1 MEDLGTKFEYRT
13 VPTSITRKPNGK
25 LDVVLTNSLT
35 GADKLVEFDTVLY
48 AVGRV
53 ADVKQLG
60 LEHTGVHVAENGKHE
75 DVNALRW
82 FDAAASSPLATS
94 VSAGK
99 IPVVN
104 EQTNVPHI
112 YAVGDVCEGK
122 LELTPVAVQAGE
134 LLARRLYANS
144 SVQMDYDL
152 VPTTVFTPFEYGSVG
167 LSEETAI
174 QRYGPEN
181 IETYLF
187 EFTTLEL
194 QAAHRVKHNRLGEEE
209 DLDHVCLSKLVCLK
223 TEDERVLGFHF
234 VGPNAGEV
242 TQGFALALRLGAKK
256 RDFDTLVGIHPTDAE
271 SFCAMSITRYV
282 DLTWP

>member
-1 MEDLGTKFEYRT
+1 MEDLGTKVEYRT
-13 VPTSITRKPNGK
+13 VPTSITKKPNGK

-35 GADKLVEFDTVLY
+35 GADKVVEFDTVFF

-60 LEHTGVHVAENGKHE
+60 LEHTGVHVAENGKHADE
-75 DVNALRW
+75 CLSCL
-82 FDAAASSPLATS
+82 FGAAVHLTSPHRPCFRRC
-94 VSAGK
+94 VAGK

-271 SFCAMSITRYV
+271 SFCAMSITR
-282 DLTWP
+282 